1 MKNILKTKQNCTIQF
16 AIIVIA
22 SLLFIPFIGNLHL
35 FDWDEINFAES
46 AREMIVTGN
55 YISVQIDYIPF
66 WEKPPLF
73 IWMQVVSMKIFGI
86 NEFAA
91 RFPNSIAGIV
101 TLLVF
106 FNIGKRL
113 FNQKFALIWLMVYI
127 GSILPFLYFKS
138 GIIDPWFNLFIFL
151 GIYFFILFSSKDTEK
166 PLLMVFYSAIFI
178 GLGILTKGPVA
189 LLLFGLTAFIFMI
202 FDKKYKQFINLKV
215 IAIYIFTVAFVGGF
229 WFILQILTGNYSIIS
244 DFIEYQIRLF
254 NEEGAGHGGF
264 PLYHFVVLFFGV
276 FPASVFALKAF
287 KKSTYINKKQ
297 QNFKKW
303 MLILFWV
310 VLILFSIVN
319 TKIVHYSSMC
329 YFPLS
334 FLATLVIYNILEGKT
349 KFNNWLKILIG
360 IVTVLFGSIVI
371 ILQFFIKYKNKII
384 SKGLIDDEFAVA
396 NLQADVYWSG
406 FEFLIGV
413 FLITAVFYFLFF
425 VKNNKNKITGVFVS
439 TLIFLNLTLFI
450 IIPRV
455 EKYSQNA
462 AISFYKKIAKE
473 NCYVTTYYFKSYA
486 QYFYIKKTEQKNKNA
501 NDLTWLATGKID
513 KPVYVVCK
521 NTRAKEFEAN
531 YKKFKKIKSENGFVF
546 FYRKM
551 D

>member
-1 MKNILKTKQNCTIQF
+1 MKNLSSIKQNYIIQL

-22 SLLFIPFIGNLHL
+22 FLLFIPFIGNLHL

-46 AREMIVTGN
+46 AREMIVSGN
-55 YISVQIDYIPF
+55 YLSVQIDYVAF
-66 WEKPPLF
+66 YEKPPLF
-73 IWMQVVSMKIFGI
+73 IWMQVLSMKIFGV

-91 RFPNSIAGIV
+91 RFPNSIAGII

-151 GIYFFILFSSKDTEK
+151 GIYFFILYSSENTKK
-166 PLLMVFYSAIFI
+166 PFLMVFYSAVFI

-189 LLLFGLTAFIFMI
+189 LLLFGLTAFIYMI
-202 FDKKYKQFINLKV
+202 LNKKYKQFINIKV
-215 IAIYIFTVAFVGGF
+215 IGIYAITLTFVGGF
-229 WFILQILTGNYSIIS
+229 WFILQILTGNYGIIA

-254 NEEGAGHGGF
+254 SEKGAGHGGF
-264 PLYHFVVLFFGV
+264 PFYHFVVLFFGV
-276 FPASVFALKAF
+276 FPASIFALKAF
-287 KKSTYINKKQ
+287 KKTKSINSNQKIFKQ
-297 QNFKKW
+297 W

-334 FLATLVIYNILEGKT
+334 FLATLVIFNILEDNS
-349 KFNNWLKILIG
+349 KFNKWIKVILAF
-360 IVTVLFGSIVI
+360 VAVLFGSIVI
-371 ILQFFIKYKNKII
+371 ALQYFVKYKDEII
-384 SKGLIDDEFAVA
+384 AKGLINDEFAVA
-396 NLQADVYWSG
+396 NLQAEVYWSG

-413 FLITAVFYFLFF
+413 FLIISVFLSLFLI
-425 VKNNKNKITGVFVS
+425 KNKRNQILGIFVS
-439 TLIFLNLTLFI
+439 SLIFVNLVLFI
-450 IIPRV
+450 IVPRI

-462 AISFYKKIAKE
+462 AISFYKEIAKE
-473 NCYVTTYYFKSYA
+473 DCYVTTYYFKSYA
-486 QYFYIKKTEQKNKNA
+486 QYFYTKKSYSKKADTYNFA
-501 NDLTWLATGKID
+501 WLTTGKID
-513 KPVYVVCK
+513 KPVYIVCK
-521 NTRAKEFEAN
+521 NTGAKKFEERYTN
-531 YKKFKKIKSENGFVF
+531 FKKIKSKNGFVF
-546 FYRKM
+546 FYRKVE
-551 D
+551 